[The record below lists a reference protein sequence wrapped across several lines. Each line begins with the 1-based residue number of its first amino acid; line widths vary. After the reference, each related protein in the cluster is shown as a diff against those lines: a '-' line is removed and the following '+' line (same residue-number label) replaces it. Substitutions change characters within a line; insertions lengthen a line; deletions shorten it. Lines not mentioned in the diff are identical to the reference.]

1 MVTNCDMKSFGLRR
15 KNPNIAQTLAPLTV
29 LIRIQAFR
37 NPLSG
42 DFPHVQIFINN
53 GPNPVT
59 GDAQLLSYWF
69 SGDLEFIQEYLV
81 NLINNHLGGHCF
93 PRPGRSAIQVE
104 ISPRLNWATQ
114 YLTVA
119 YDGACSPNIHVRM
132 AWISFGALPC
142 RKKELMMTT
151 RVLKFL

>member
-59 GDAQLLSYWF
+59 GDAQLLSY
-69 SGDLEFIQEYLV
+69 
-81 NLINNHLGGHCF
+81 
-93 PRPGRSAIQVE
+93 
-104 ISPRLNWATQ
+104 
-114 YLTVA
+114 
-119 YDGACSPNIHVRM
+119 
-132 AWISFGALPC
+132 
-142 RKKELMMTT
+142 
-151 RVLKFL
+151 